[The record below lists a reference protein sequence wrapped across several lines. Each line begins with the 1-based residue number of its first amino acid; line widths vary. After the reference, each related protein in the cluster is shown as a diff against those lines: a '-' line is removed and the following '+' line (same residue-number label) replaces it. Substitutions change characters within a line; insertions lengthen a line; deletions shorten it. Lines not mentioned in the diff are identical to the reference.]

1 MAIMHLEI
9 LTFCDAATESG
20 GRLNLLGVADTILA
34 NELPVKVP
42 HCALVARLRA
52 IRGEAGE
59 HTMRLMVIDA
69 DGRSVLNVD
78 GKLAL
83 HFPAGAGAAVNL
95 IVNAQNLEFKAAG
108 EYALDLAVDGVQLGS
123 TPLFVRVRQ

>member
-1 MAIMHLEI
+1 MHLEI
-9 LTFCDAATESG
+9 LTFCDAATEYG

-52 IRGEAGE
+52 TSAEAGE
-59 HTMRLMVIDA
+59 HAMRLMVIDI
-69 DGRSVLNVD
+69 DGRAVLTMD

-83 HFPAGAGAAVNL
+83 QFPAGASAAVNL

-108 EYALDLAVDGVQLGS
+108 EYAIDLTVDDTHLGS
-123 TPLFVRVRQ
+123 TPLFVRLRQ